1 MTKWE
6 ELHVTEPPV
15 TAVLLDGAIE
25 AARDQ
30 PLELPGFPCHA
41 QSVDRCV
48 KLVTEASLA
57 VYGQERQNVLI
68 VARQASRKAR
78 PSFDVKSDFVV

>member
-1 MTKWE
+1 MIKWE
-6 ELHVTEPPV
+6 EVHVTEPPV
-15 TAVLLDGAIE
+15 TAVLLDSAIE

-41 QSVDRCV
+41 QSVERCV

-57 VYGQERQNVLI
+57 VYGQERRNALI